1 MIRRI
6 PTAAFDLQAGQGPVR
21 ANVLCMLSMLIW
33 AVGLPAADLLIGPV
47 PALPLTAA
55 RMVMA
60 ALFLLPLWCMTEGSD
75 ALRSAHWGKGIVV
88 GGAGLGLGAFLLVLG
103 QGKTNMVTVAIISAA
118 MPVVGIAIE
127 VVLDGRKI
135 SLALVLGVVLSLAGG
150 LMVLQGGSD
159 GLGLGLGALLCL
171 GSIVLY
177 TLGSRLTVSAFPTLT
192 PLGRTTVT
200 LTGAALATTLAAVLN
215 ALLGGAG
222 PQWELLGAKE
232 LGALAVF
239 AIGGLAISQVL
250 WIMSIGSLG
259 IALSSLHINATPFYV
274 MLILFAMGGAWQWT
288 QALAAVV
295 VGLGVLVAQGIVPL
309 RPAGRVRSGTTGNQP
324 NN

>member
-1 MIRRI
+1 VASDV
-6 PTAAFDLQAGQGPVR
+6 PVGQGAGLVR
-21 ANVLCMLSMLIW
+21 AHVLCMLSMLVW
-33 AVGLPAADLLIGPV
+33 AVGLPAADHLIGPV

-60 ALFLLPLWCMTEGSD
+60 ALCLLPLWWMAEGFE

-88 GGAGLGLGAFLLVLG
+88 GGGGIGLGAFMLVLG
-103 QGKTNMVTVAIISAA
+103 QGKTNVVTVAVISAA

-127 VVLDGRKI
+127 VALDGRKI
-135 SLALVLGVVLSLAGG
+135 TWALVLGLLLSLAGG
-150 LMVLQGGSD
+150 VMVLRDGSD
-159 GLGLGLGALLCL
+159 GLGFGWGALLCF

-177 TLGSRLTVSAFPTLT
+177 TLGSRMTVSAFPDLT
-192 PLGRTTVT
+192 PLGRTALT
-200 LTGAALATTLAAVLN
+200 LTGAALATSLASGAN
-215 ALLGGAG
+215 TLLGGPQ
-222 PQWELLGAKE
+222 PQWEMLGLKE

-259 IALSSLHINATPFYV
+259 IAMSSLHINATPFYV

-288 QALAAVV
+288 QALAAAVV
-295 VGLGVLVAQGIVPL
+295 ALGVLIAQ
-309 RPAGRVRSGTTGNQP
+309 ADS
-324 NN
+324 